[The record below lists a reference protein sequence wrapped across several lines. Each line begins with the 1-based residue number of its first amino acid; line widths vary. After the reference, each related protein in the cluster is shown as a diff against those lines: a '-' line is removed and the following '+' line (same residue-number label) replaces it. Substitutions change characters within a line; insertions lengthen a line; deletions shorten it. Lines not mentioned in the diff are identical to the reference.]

1 MSLNINLVQ
10 MIGIIRNYK
19 LMPVCCLLIAIS
31 LCNCRG
37 GGDNDAGEDTNL
49 AKQEYFAEKN
59 PVTVMTLESRNF
71 NKELISN
78 GRLEACN
85 RSVIGFVSSGIIDNV
100 VAGVGEYV
108 EKGDV
113 ISVLDNRDAM
123 ADVENA
129 ELSFRKAEIQLI
141 DRLLG
146 YGYSSLADTVKIPG
160 ETLNLY
166 KISSGYSE
174 AKVALGTARRNLEN
188 CTLRAPFSGKV
199 ADINTKTFE
208 TASNEFC
215 TIIDDSYMDVKFS
228 ILETEYS
235 FVSIGQQVKVSP
247 FNDPQTQ
254 IEGKVTNINPTVN
267 DNGQIDVIARV
278 VNNGRLLDGMNIKII
293 IENSVPDQLVV
304 PKNAVVIRD
313 NMNVLFRYVD
323 GKSLW
328 TYVNVLMSN
337 STEHVVEANT
347 SRGADL
353 NIGDLVI
360 TSGNLNLGDN
370 TAVEIVE

>member
-1 MSLNINLVQ
+1 MIRKIRNIKLMSLS
-10 MIGIIRNYK
+10 
-19 LMPVCCLLIAIS
+19 CLLIAIS
-31 LCNCRG
+31 LYGCKG
-37 GGDNDAGEDTNL
+37 ENDKDGGEDTNL
-49 AKQEYFAEKN
+49 AKQEFSIEKN

-78 GRLEACN
+78 GRLEARS

-100 VAGVGEYV
+100 AVGVGEYV
-108 EKGDV
+108 EKGAV
-113 ISVLDNRDAM
+113 IATLDNRGAL
-123 ADVENA
+123 ANVENA
-129 ELSFRKAEIQLI
+129 ELNFRKAEIQLM

-146 YGYSSLADTVKIPG
+146 YGYSSLADTVKIP
-160 ETLNLY
+160 EATFNLY

-188 CTLRAPFSGKV
+188 CTLRAPFGGKV
-199 ADINTKTFE
+199 ADIKSKTFE

-215 TIIDDSYMDVKFS
+215 TIIDDSYMDVNFS

-235 FVSIGQQVKVSP
+235 FVRIGQQVKVSP

-267 DNGQIDVIARV
+267 DNGQIAVIARV

-293 IENSVPDQLVV
+293 IENNVPDQLVV

-347 SRGADL
+347 LRGAYL